1 MLMISEVSDSG
12 TVTELILSPVLIPT
26 CAGVPPN
33 PFSPPAESPVVH
45 CISPF
50 AYRNMAN
57 EVVRF
62 VARTHWNVFV
72 WAEKYTFLKLN

>member
-1 MLMISEVSDSG
+1 MISGVSDWG
-12 TVTELILSPVLIPT
+12 MVTELILSPVLIPT

-45 CISPF
+45 WISSF

-62 VARTHWNVFV
+62 VARTHWNVLV
-72 WAEKYTFLKLN
+72 WERCMSF